1 MAFAGGGM
9 NTPSARESA
18 PGGRFFFFALL
29 SLVLMYFDQKDG
41 WGDRIR
47 YALQAVAYPI
57 QVTVGSP
64 RMLWNATAELFETRG
79 SLRAENEALQNQVRE
94 LTLRTQTFEAMEREN
109 AQLRALADS
118 LPPLVQ
124 KSLLADV
131 VNAEL
136 THRRQRLVINKGDAA
151 GLYRSQVLVDA
162 TGLVGQLVRV
172 GPWNAEV
179 MLISDVEAAVP
190 VQIVRSGERSIVVG
204 TGDSRELKMDYL
216 PATADVKTGDMVVT
230 SGLGGVFPAGI
241 PVGKVIENI
250 RDPDD
255 LLAHVRV
262 APLAQLDR
270 SRQLSAL
277 WFDPANPGAPPSPQI
292 LEALPPASVADPVTR
307 NQEPRKARTATT
319 TPAPAPAS
327 TPPARAA
334 APATRPATRPATQPV
349 APRAESP
356 AAASPGSA
364 EPAPAVAAPAAPSG
378 EPQ

>member
-1 MAFAGGGM
+1 VAFAGGGM
-9 NTPSARESA
+9 NSPSARDASA
-18 PGGRFFFFALL
+18 SGGRFFFFALL

-41 WGDRIR
+41 WGERIR

-79 SLRAENEALQNQVRE
+79 SLREENEALQKQVRE
-94 LTLRTQTFEAMEREN
+94 LTLRAQTFEAMEQEN
-109 AQLRALADS
+109 AQLRVLTGS

-124 KSLLADV
+124 KSVLADV

-136 THRRQRLVINKGDAA
+136 TNRKQRLVINKGDGA
-151 GLYRSQVLVDA
+151 GLYRSQALVDA

-172 GPWNAEV
+172 GPWSAEV

-216 PATADVKTGDMVVT
+216 PATADVKAGDLLVT

-277 WFDPANPGAPPSPQI
+277 WFDPSNPAAPPSPQM
-292 LEALPPASVADPVTR
+292 LETLPPPSVADPVTR
-307 NQEPRKARTATT
+307 NQEPRKTRTAAAT
-319 TPAPAPAS
+319 TPAPASP
-327 TPPARAA
+327 PPARAA
-334 APATRPATRPATQPV
+334 TPANRPATRPA
-349 APRAESP
+349 APPAET
-356 AAASPGSA
+356 
-364 EPAPAVAAPAAPSG
+364 PAVATPAADAEPSAAVATPAAPP

>member
-1 MAFAGGGM
+1 V
-9 NTPSARESA
+9 
-18 PGGRFFFFALL
+18 L

-41 WGDRIR
+41 WGERIR

-79 SLRAENEALQNQVRE
+79 SLRAENEALQKQVRDM
-94 LTLRTQTFEAMEREN
+94 TLRTQTFEAMAQEN
-109 AQLRALADS
+109 AQLRALTGS

-131 VNAEL
+131 VNADL
-136 THRRQRLVINKGDAA
+136 TNRKQRLVINKGEGA
-151 GLYRSQVLVDA
+151 GLFRSQALVDA

-172 GPWNAEV
+172 GPWSAEV

-216 PATADVKTGDMVVT
+216 PATADVKAGDLLVT

-241 PVGKVIENI
+241 PVGKVIENV

-277 WFDPANPGAPPSPQI
+277 WFDPANPGAPPSPQM
-292 LEALPPASVADPVTR
+292 LDTLPPAPVADPVTR
-307 NQEPRKARTATT
+307 SQEPRKPRAAATT
-319 TPAPAPAS
+319 APAVAPTPASP
-327 TPPARAA
+327 PPARAA
-334 APATRPATRPATQPV
+334 TPATRPATRP
-349 APRAESP
+349 P
-356 AAASPGSA
+356 AARADT
-364 EPAPAVAAPAAPSG
+364 PAVATPANSEPTPAAAAPAATQ
-378 EPQ
+378 EQPQ